1 VCLIARMPY
10 VWFVV
15 VCSIWGSS
23 FILMK
28 RAMLCLSPVA
38 IGAWRDFGGALVLA
52 LIFLLMRRSSAFRR
66 ADLWPLLIVAVLGF
80 AWPHAIQP
88 ALVGR
93 IGGAI
98 VGMTV
103 GMTPLLTILV
113 SVPMLG
119 VFPTRRQLI
128 GVIGALVCMAI
139 LMQDGLRHSVPLRD
153 LLLAF
158 SVPTTYSIANSLIR
172 RSLRHLPPLELTLLC
187 LIGASSILLP
197 LSATV
202 GPHRRIDAADWPLAL
217 AAVTTLGIAGTG
229 IATLLFNKLV
239 QDQGPLFASMT
250 TNLVPVG
257 AVLWGWADGEH
268 ITLTQ
273 VVALAGI
280 LVMVTIVQFGS
291 AQRVPM
297 EGTNDGAT

>member
-1 VCLIARMPY
+1 MPY

-28 RAMLCLSPVA
+28 LANLCLSPIS
-38 IGAWRDFGGALVLA
+38 IGAWRDFGGAMVL
-52 LIFLLMRRSSAFRR
+52 LLMFLVARRRWALRRS
-66 ADLWPLLIVAVLGF
+66 DLVPLLGVAILGF
-80 AWPHAIQP
+80 AWPHSLQP
-88 ALVGR
+88 QLVGR
-93 IGGAI
+93 IGMAF

-113 SVPMLG
+113 SVPILG

-128 GVIGALVCMAI
+128 GVIGALICMAV
-139 LMQDGLRHSVPLRD
+139 LMQDGLRHHVAVTD
-153 LLLAF
+153 LLLAC
-158 SVPTTYSIANSLIR
+158 SVPFTYSIANSWIR

-187 LIGASSILLP
+187 LLTASGILLP
-197 LSATV
+197 LSAVV
-202 GPHRRIDAADWPLAL
+202 GVQRTIDPGDWPVALGAVLA
-217 AAVTTLGIAGTG
+217 LGIAGTG

-257 AVLWGWADGEH
+257 AVLWGWAYGEH
-268 ITLTQ
+268 ITPQQ
-273 VVALAGI
+273 VAALVGI

-291 AQRVPM
+291 AQPAPSDRAN
-297 EGTNDGAT
+297 EGLLGPAE

>member
-1 VCLIARMPY
+1 MPY

-28 RAMLCLSPVA
+28 RAMLCLSPLG
-38 IGAWRDFGGALVLA
+38 IGAWRDFGGAVMLA
-52 LIFLLMRRSSAFRR
+52 LMFLAARRKSEFRRSN
-66 ADLWPLLIVAVLGF
+66 LIPLLGVAVLGF
-80 AWPHAIQP
+80 AWPHSIQP
-88 ALVGR
+88 ELVGR
-93 IGGAI
+93 IGGAF

-119 VFPTRRQLI
+119 IYPTPRQLI
-128 GVIGALVCMAI
+128 GVFGALFFMAI
-139 LMQDGLRHSVPLRD
+139 LMQDGLRHSVAMRD

-158 SVPTTYSIANSLIR
+158 SVPVTYSIANSWIR

-187 LIGASSILLP
+187 LLMASSLLLP
-197 LSATV
+197 LSAV
-202 GPHRRIDAADWPLAL
+202 IGDARTIETKNWPIAL
-217 AAVTTLGIAGTG
+217 AAVATLGVAGTG

-239 QDQGPLFASMT
+239 QDQGPLFASMAI
-250 TNLVPVG
+250 NLVPVG
-257 AVLWGWADGEH
+257 AAIWGWAEGEH
-268 ITLTQ
+268 ITPMQ
-273 VVALAGI
+273 VAALVGI

-291 AQRVPM
+291 VQRAS
-297 EGTNDGAT
+297 EEAG